1 MTPLVWAG
9 VLASCSTPP
18 PPVAPARPPVRVLL
32 LDGQNNHDWRT
43 TTDAL
48 RATLLATGRF
58 TVVVSSAP
66 EKGASAEAWD
76 AWAPD
81 FASADAVVSN
91 YNGEAWPERVR
102 RAFVAYVEGG
112 GGVVMVHAANNPF
125 PEWPEF
131 NQMIGLG
138 WRKPDYGDRL
148 TVDDATGA
156 LVRTPKGEGPGAG
169 HGPSHVFQIKIRAP
183 DHPIL
188 RGLPPVWTHGT
199 DQLSHGQRGP
209 ARNMTVLDSAFS
221 ATDKGGTGEHEPMT
235 WIIPYGKGRV
245 LTTMLGHQWRDQA
258 DRSALE
264 CVGFQTVFARSVEWV
279 ATGSVT
285 LPVPPDFPT
294 ADTISV
300 RAPRPVTDVGDVR
313 ARHPQ

>member
-1 MTPLVWAG
+1 MLLGHRTYLTLLVGAM
-9 VLASCSTPP
+9 VVAACVHR
-18 PPVAPARPPVRVLL
+18 PVAPPVPPPVRVLIV
-32 LDGQNNHDWRT
+32 DGQNNHDWRT

-48 RATLLATGRF
+48 RATLEAAGRF
-58 TVVVSSAP
+58 SVSVSTAP
-66 EKGASAEAWD
+66 DKGAPAD
-76 AWAPD
+76 AWETWRPD
-81 FASADAVVSN
+81 FTAADAVVSN

-131 NQMIGLG
+131 NEMIGLG
-138 WRKPDYGDRL
+138 WRKPAYGDRI
-148 TVDDATGA
+148 TIDDATGA
-156 LVRTPKGEGPGAG
+156 LRRTPKDEGPGAG
-169 HGPSHVFQIKIRAP
+169 HGPSHVFQMKIRAA

-188 RGLPPVWTHGT
+188 RGLPPLWLHGK

-221 ATDKGGTGEHEPMT
+221 AKDAGGTGEHEPMT
-235 WIIPYGKGRV
+235 WVIPYGKGRV

-294 ADTISV
+294 ADTVSV
-300 RAPRPVTDVGDVR
+300 RRPRQAAP
-313 ARHPQ
+313 